1 MKFHRVY
8 IEITNVCAL
17 NCGFCPNKSTP
28 ARTMDLALFQ
38 KIARELKG
46 KTKEIALH
54 VMGDPLLNKNLHC
67 YLDIAAEFSHK
78 VSLTTSGFYLK
89 LHDKSTLLHK
99 AVGQINISLNSFNK
113 NAKKMSLEE
122 YLKPIF
128 ELIDYKLEKNGS
140 EFINLRLWNLDAD
153 NSEAAFNES
162 IFNML
167 YKKYGAKVYQNNN
180 RIAKKT
186 LVHFDELF
194 NWPSLDAPIV
204 KDTKCYGLN
213 AQIGILSDGR
223 VTPCC
228 LDYKGSVLLG
238 NANSETI
245 KEILRRAA
253 PTANALRNGIITEEL
268 CRRCSYRLRFK
279 EF

>member
-1 MKFHRVY
+1 
-8 IEITNVCAL
+8 
-17 NCGFCPNKSTP
+17 
-28 ARTMDLALFQ
+28 MDLALFG

-54 VMGDPLLNKNLHC
+54 IMGDPLLNKNLHC
-67 YLDIAAEFSHK
+67 YLDAAAEFSHK

-89 LHDKSTLLHK
+89 LHDKQTLLHK

-122 YLKPIF
+122 YLEPIF
-128 ELIDYKLEKNGS
+128 ELIDYKLEKDGS
-140 EFINLRLWNLDAD
+140 EFINLRLWNLDAE
-153 NSEAAFNES
+153 NSAAGFNES
-162 IFNML
+162 VFSALHNR
-167 YKKYGAKVYQNNN
+167 YGVKIDQNHT
-180 RIAKKT
+180 RIAKKV
-186 LVHFDELF
+186 LVHFDEIF

-204 KDTKCYGLN
+204 ESTKCYGLN

-228 LDYKGSVLLG
+228 FDYKGAVLLG
-238 NANSETI
+238 DANSESI
-245 KEILRRAA
+245 EDILCRAA
-253 PTANALRNGIITEEL
+253 NMANALKNGVITEEL
-268 CRRCSYRLRFK
+268 CKRCSYRLRFK